1 MSLPKPI
8 KNLIFYF
15 NKLPGI
21 GTKTSEKFVFHLLKY
36 NSKELDD
43 FARAILELKNNI
55 QACNECYNFSEKSP
69 CEICSDNK
77 RDKKI
82 ICVVARPQDIHPIE
96 STHKFAGVYYVLGGL
111 IDNLAGITP
120 DKLRVKELEERLKN
134 NRIEE
139 IVLAFNPDIQGES
152 TTMYLQKTLKPLGIK
167 ITRLGRG
174 LPMGADLEYADE
186 VTLSNA
192 LEYRNELL

>member
-1 MSLPKPI
+1 MFPRPI

-21 GTKTSEKFVFHLLKY
+21 GTKTSEKFVFYLLK
-36 NSKELDD
+36 SSPREIEE
-43 FARAILELKNNI
+43 FANAILDLKSKI
-55 QACNECYNFSEKSP
+55 RVCGECFNFSENSP
-69 CEICSDNK
+69 CEICGDMR
-77 RDKKI
+77 RDRKT
-82 ICVVARPQDIHPIE
+82 ICVVAKPQDIHPIE
-96 STHKFAGVYYVLGGL
+96 STHKFNGIYYVLGGL

-120 DKLRVKELEERLKN
+120 NKLRIKELEEKLKN
-134 NRIEE
+134 SKVDEL
-139 IVLAFNPDIQGES
+139 VLAFNPDIQGES
-152 TTMYLQKTLKPLGIK
+152 TTMYLQKTLLPLNIK

-192 LEYRNELL
+192 LEYRNEL

>member
-1 MSLPKPI
+1 MSLPRPI

-21 GTKTSEKFVFHLLKY
+21 GTKTSEKFVFYLLK
-36 NSKELDD
+36 SSPREIEE
-43 FARAILELKNNI
+43 FAKAILDLKSKI
-55 QACNECYNFSEKSP
+55 KICGECYNFSEESP
-69 CEICSDNK
+69 CEICSDPK
-77 RDKKI
+77 RDKKT

-96 STHKFAGVYYVLGGL
+96 STHKFSGVYHVLGGS

-120 DKLRVKELEERLKN
+120 DKLNIKELEGRLKTN
-134 NRIEE
+134 KADELI
-139 IVLAFNPDIQGES
+139 LAFNPDIQGET
-152 TTMYLQKTLKPLGIK
+152 TTMYLQKLLQPLNIK

-192 LEYRNELL
+192 LEYRNEL

>member
-1 MSLPKPI
+1 MLPNPI

-21 GTKTSEKFVFHLLKY
+21 GTKTSEKFVFHLLKL
-36 NSKELDD
+36 SPREIQEFAQSILD
-43 FARAILELKNNI
+43 LKTKIKTCNI
-55 QACNECYNFSEKSP
+55 CYNFSEMSP
-69 CEICSDNK
+69 CIICSDQK
-77 RDKKI
+77 RDRKI
-82 ICVVARPQDIHPIE
+82 ICIVARPQDIHPIE
-96 STHKFAGVYYVLGGL
+96 STHKFNGVYHILGGL

-120 DKLRVKELEERLKN
+120 DRLNIKQLEERLKTDEV
-134 NRIEE
+134 EE
-139 IVLAFNPDIQGES
+139 LILAFNPDIQGE
-152 TTMYLQKTLKPLGIK
+152 TTTIYLQKILKPLNIK

-192 LEYRNELL
+192 LEYRNEL

>member
-1 MSLPKPI
+1 MLPNPI

-21 GTKTSEKFVFHLLKY
+21 GTKTSEKFVFHLLKL
-36 NSKELDD
+36 SPREIQEFAQSILD
-43 FARAILELKNNI
+43 LKTKIKTCNI
-55 QACNECYNFSEKSP
+55 CYNFSEMSP
-69 CEICSDNK
+69 CIICSDQK
-77 RDKKI
+77 RDRKI
-82 ICVVARPQDIHPIE
+82 ICIVARPQDIHPIE
-96 STHKFAGVYYVLGGL
+96 STHKFNGVYHILGGL

-120 DKLRVKELEERLKN
+120 DRLNIRELEERLKTGQV
-134 NRIEE
+134 EE
-139 IVLAFNPDIQGES
+139 LILAFNPDIQGES
-152 TTMYLQKTLKPLGIK
+152 TTMYLQKILKPLNIK

-192 LEYRNELL
+192 LEYRNEL

>member
-1 MSLPKPI
+1 MLPNPI

-21 GTKTSEKFVFHLLKY
+21 GTKTSEKFVFHLLKL
-36 NSKELDD
+36 SPQEIQGFAQSILD
-43 FARAILELKNNI
+43 LKTKIKTCNI
-55 QACNECYNFSEKSP
+55 CYNFSEISP
-69 CEICSDNK
+69 CSICSDQKRNK
-77 RDKKI
+77 KL
-82 ICVVARPQDIHPIE
+82 ICIVGKPQDIYPIE
-96 STHKFAGVYYVLGGL
+96 STNKFNGAYHVLGGL

-120 DKLRVKELEERLKN
+120 DRLNIRELEERLKTGQV
-134 NRIEE
+134 EE
-139 IVLAFNPDIQGES
+139 LILAFNPDIQGES
-152 TTMYLQKTLKPLGIK
+152 TTMYLQKILKPLNIK

-192 LEYRNELL
+192 LEYRNEL